1 MRLLTALVCLVSAAS
16 FAQYNS
22 LAGTNAPAAAE
33 PKRVERRTADGDV
46 KVEYVKEELKR
57 DSYGNASGSQY
68 DLAVDGAFSGQTVM
82 VVDLYRQDFSRAAAA
97 LKQKGFSVVR
107 YSDVPPLAEFKAGLE
122 KSNQFWIIASCDDS
136 VHLSKDHQK
145 AVKAFFDAGHG
156 VYLWGDNDPCNADA
170 DSLATMLIDA
180 RVKGNLPGDQTVGR
194 SMSKGAPGVVSN
206 HLLSTGVEN
215 VYEGIT
221 VATVKPAGAMTPV
234 IYGSA
239 GNLIAAAFEAN
250 GKRLLVDGGFTRLSY
265 KWDSAGTGRY
275 VMNAAAWL
283 ANYERF
289 GNEVV
294 AAEFKKGAEK
304 KQ

>member
-1 MRLLTALVCLVSAAS
+1 MRLLLLSLLCSVNA

-22 LAGTNAPAAAE
+22 SAGHNAPAPATKA
-33 PKRVERRTADGDV
+33 VERARKDGTKYFETV
-46 KVEYVKEELKR
+46 VQEAPR
-57 DSYGNASGSQY
+57 DGYGNAAGAQY
-68 DLAVDGAFSGQTVM
+68 DLAVDGAFDGQTVF
-82 VVDLYRQDFSRAAAA
+82 VVDLYRQDFSRAAEAI
-97 LKQKGFSVVR
+97 KKKGFSVVR
-107 YSDVPPLAEFKAGLE
+107 YQDVPSLKDFEAALA
-122 KSNQFWIIASCDDS
+122 KSNQFWIIASCDDR
-136 VHLSKDHQK
+136 VHLSKEHQA
-145 AVKAFFDAGHG
+145 AVKKFFDAGHG

-170 DSLATMLIDA
+170 DSLASMLIDA
-180 RVKGNLPGDQTVGR
+180 RVKGNLYGDQVVGR
-194 SMSKGAPGVVSN
+194 SEGAGKAGVARE

-215 VYEGIT
+215 IYEGIT

-239 GNLIAAAFEAN
+239 GNLVTAAFEGN
-250 GKRLLVDGGFTRLSY
+250 KKRLIVDGGFTRLSN

-294 AAEFKKGAEK
+294 AGQFQKR
-304 KQ
+304 

>member
-1 MRLLTALVCLVSAAS
+1 VKL
-16 FAQYNS
+16 
-22 LAGTNAPAAAE
+22 E
-33 PKRVERRTADGDV
+33 RVV
-46 KVEYVKEELKR
+46 KPVAR
-57 DSYGNASGSQY
+57 DSYGNAQGAQY
-68 DLAVDGAFSGQTVM
+68 DLAKDGAFEGQTVF
-82 VVDLYRQDFSRAAAA
+82 VVDLYRQDFSRAADAIR
-97 LKQKGFSVVR
+97 KKGFNVVR
-107 YSDVPPLAEFKAGLE
+107 YQDVPPLAEFKAGLA

-136 VHLSKDHQK
+136 VHLSKEHQA

-180 RVKGNLPGDQTVGR
+180 RVKGNLWGDQVVGR
-194 SMSKGAPGVVSN
+194 SEGAGKAGVARE

-215 VYEGIT
+215 IYEGIT

-234 IYGSA
+234 IFGSA
-239 GNLIAAAFEAN
+239 GNLVTAAFEAH
-250 GKRLLVDGGFTRLSY
+250 GKRLIVDGGFTRLSN

-294 AAEFKKGAEK
+294 AAGFKK

>member
-1 MRLLTALVCLVSAAS
+1 MRLTALLISLCSAAA

-22 LAGTNAPAAAE
+22 LAGHNAPAAAAE
-33 PKRVERRTADGDV
+33 RRVETVDDKGAV
-46 KVEYVKEELKR
+46 KVKYVKEELKR
-57 DSYGNASGSQY
+57 DNYGNAQGSQY
-68 DLAVDGAFSGQTVM
+68 DLAVDGAFDGQTVM
-82 VVDLYRQDFSRAAAA
+82 VVDLYRQDFSAAGAA
-97 LKQKGFSVVR
+97 IKKKGFSVVR
-107 YSDVPPLAEFKAGLE
+107 YSDVPSLEEFKKGLA
-122 KSNQFWIIASCDDS
+122 KSNQFWIISSCDDH
-136 VHLSKDHQK
+136 VHLSKEHQA

-170 DSLATMLIDA
+170 DSLASMLIDA
-180 RVKGNLPGDQTVGR
+180 RVKGDLPGDQTVGR
-194 SMSKGAPGVVSN
+194 SEGAGKPGVVRE

-215 VYEGIT
+215 VYEGVT
-221 VATVKPAGAMTPV
+221 VATVKPSGALTPV

-239 GNLIAAAFEAN
+239 GNLIAAAFESK

-294 AAEFKKGAEK
+294 ATGFKK
-304 KQ
+304 